1 MKTALTASSIAL
13 LFFVAGCQGGPYT
26 NKGPLGR
33 DFSDSVHHNM
43 SMHIIDPAPSF
54 EGREV
59 PDMDGERAAGAIEN
73 YTTGEVIEPEAEGF
87 TDFGN

>member
-13 LFFVAGCQGGPYT
+13 LFFVAGCQHT
-26 NKGPLGR
+26 QPLGR
-33 DFSDSVHHNM
+33 DYGNSVHHNM

-59 PDMDGERAAGAIEN
+59 PDMDGERAD
-73 YTTGEVIEPEAEGF
+73 TVIEDYKTRSVIEVEAEETGGF
-87 TDFGN
+87 